1 MLPPN
6 PVPAAVGDIKVTV
19 KSTDDN
25 TSVAGAKFEIFDQG
39 QTVGTRD
46 EVSDA
51 KGESIML
58 GVVQANYRAEV
69 SKDGFYTAYIGKIA

>member
-1 MLPPN
+1 
-6 PVPAAVGDIKVTV
+6 
-19 KSTDDN
+19 
-25 TSVAGAKFEIFDQG
+25 
-39 QTVGTRD
+39 
-46 EVSDA
+46 VSDA